1 MSSKKDNAISF
12 KGQHFYIG
20 LDIHKKNWAVNIR
33 NNGIRLKAFSMDPY
47 PEKLKRFLEENYPE
61 GTYHVVY
68 EVGFC
73 GFWICRILREMGID
87 CIVVNPADILTGH
100 KEKDRKTD
108 QVDAN
113 KLARELEKG
122 SLKCIYIPD
131 EADQHL
137 RSLCR
142 LYRTALQDTT
152 RVKNRI
158 KGRLYFNGV
167 ELPRHTSQWS
177 GKFIAY
183 LKSLPLDDGPA
194 KECLMISID
203 ELEQRRQTTIH
214 ILKKLREYV
223 RDHREPSVFQNLLT
237 VPGVGLKTAFVLYT
251 EIIDMKRFRTLDHLK
266 SFVGLVPS
274 TDSSGEND
282 WVRGLTYR
290 KNKHLKHVLIEA
302 AWVAIR
308 QDPVLLHKYNK
319 LIVRMKAQNAIIKI
333 AVKLLDRIRYV
344 WNNNCPYVQGV
355 IQ

>member
-1 MSSKKDNAISF
+1 MSTKKDNGISF
-12 KGQHFYIG
+12 KGQHFHIG
-20 LDIHKKNWAVNIR
+20 LDVHKKNWSVNIR
-33 NNGIRLKAFSMDPY
+33 NNGLRLKAFSMDPS
-47 PEKLKRFLEENYPE
+47 PEQLKRFLEENYPE
-61 GTYHVVY
+61 GTYHAVY

-73 GFWICRILREMGID
+73 GFWICRRLRGMGID
-87 CIVVNPADILTGH
+87 CIVVNPADVPTGH

-108 QVDAN
+108 PVDAN

-122 SLKCIYIPD
+122 ELKCIYIPD

-142 LYRTALQDTT
+142 LYRCAVQDTT

-158 KGRLYFNGV
+158 KGQLYFNGV
-167 ELPRHTSQWS
+167 ELPHHTSQWS
-177 GKFIAY
+177 GKFITY
-183 LKSLPLDDGPA
+183 LKSLPLDNGPA
-194 KECLMISID
+194 KECLSISIE
-203 ELEQRRQTTIH
+203 ELEQRRQTTVH
-214 ILKKLREYV
+214 ILKKLKEYV
-223 RDHREPSVFQNLLT
+223 GEHRNPSVFQNLLT
-237 VPGVGLKTAFVLYT
+237 VPGVGLKTALVLYT
-251 EIIDMKRFRTLDHLK
+251 EIIDMKRFPTLDRLK

-274 TDSSGEND
+274 TDLSGDNE
-282 WVRGLTYR
+282 WTRGLTYR
-290 KNKHLKHVLIEA
+290 KNKHLKHVIIEA

-344 WNNNCPYVQGV
+344 WNNNCLYLKGV

>member
-1 MSSKKDNAISF
+1 MSTQKDISISF

-20 LDIHKKNWAVNIR
+20 LDVHKKSWAVNIR

-47 PEKLKRFLEENYPE
+47 PEKLKRFLKENYPG

-73 GFWICRILREMGID
+73 GFGICRTLREMGID
-87 CIVVNPADILTGH
+87 CIVVNPADIPTGH
-100 KEKDRKTD
+100 KERDRKTD
-108 QVDAN
+108 PVDAA

-131 EADQHL
+131 EADQNL

-142 LYRTALQDTT
+142 LYRSAVKDTT

-158 KGRLYFNGV
+158 KGHLYFNGI

-177 GKFIAY
+177 GKFITH
-183 LKSLPLDDGPA
+183 LKSLPMDNGPA
-194 KECLMISID
+194 KEYLMICID
-203 ELEQRRQTTIH
+203 SLEKCRQTTFL

-223 RDHREPSVFQNLLT
+223 HDHRDPSVFQNLLT

-251 EIIDMKRFRTLDHLK
+251 EIIDMKRFKTLDHLK
-266 SFVGLVPS
+266 SFAGLVPS

-282 WVRGLTYR
+282 WVRGLTCR
-290 KNKHLKHVLIEA
+290 KNKHLKHVIIEA

-308 QDPVLLHKYNK
+308 HDPVLLHKYNK

-333 AVKLLDRIRYV
+333 AVNLLDRIRYV
-344 WNNNCPYVQGV
+344 WNNNCPYVKGV
-355 IQ
+355 IR